1 MLQNLPSIVAAQV
14 LQPPPGSRVLD
25 MCAAPGGKTTML
37 AQLMGCVGRVYALDR
52 SHAKVDDVRSLAE
65 ELGCSSCITA
75 IKMDATKAVAADG
88 VGLQDSPQQQEQP
101 QPQPQQGQQPQ
112 GQQLEQQQQ
121 QGQQQDAAA
130 AGVASGNQA
139 AQGPHQQPPQP
150 PASPLQ
156 QLNGQPLQ
164 KHLDAVHLQELPQQR
179 QQQQQEATKFQVSQG
194 MSAKAA
200 QRLARRLASMAA
212 RGHKAPP
219 TEFR

>member
-1 MLQNLPSIVAAQV
+1 MLQNLPSIVAAQI

-37 AQLMGCVGRVYALDR
+37 AQIMGCVGRVNALDR

-88 VGLQDSPQQQEQP
+88 VGLQDSPQQQQ
-101 QPQPQQGQQPQ
+101 QLHPQQGQQPQ

-121 QGQQQDAAA
+121 QDAAA
-130 AGVASGNQA
+130 AGVSNGNQA
-139 AQGPHQQPPQP
+139 AQDLHQQPPQP

-164 KHLDAVHLQELPQQR
+164 KQLDAAHLQELPQQR